1 MFVSGIAP
9 RLGEDEL
16 KDLFGKF
23 GKVDKVN
30 IMVDPHTQE
39 SRGFGFVK
47 MNTSEEADAAKD
59 ALTGEERYGRVMTI
73 EKARRARPSNFPAP
87 PYH

>member
-1 MFVSGIAP
+1 M
-9 RLGEDEL
+9 GEEEL
-16 KDLFGKF
+16 EDLFSKY

-30 IMVDPHTQE
+30 IMTDPHTKE

-73 EKARRARPSNFPAP
+73 EKARRVRPSNFPTFIGE
-87 PYH
+87 

>member
-1 MFVSGIAP
+1 M
-9 RLGEDEL
+9 GEEEL
-16 KDLFGKF
+16 EELFSKY

-30 IMVDPHTQE
+30 IMTDPHTKE

-73 EKARRARPSNFPAP
+73 EKARRARPSNSPTYF
-87 PYH
+87 

>member
-1 MFVSGIAP
+1 M
-9 RLGEDEL
+9 GEEEL
-16 KDLFGKF
+16 EDLFSKY

-30 IMVDPHTQE
+30 IMTDPHTKE

-73 EKARRARPSNFPAP
+73 EKARRARPSNFPT
-87 PYH
+87 YIGE